1 MDDGFGNIKFYGDS
15 FLDKY
20 EKIYPI
26 QLLQDI
32 KCKDGA

>member
-1 MDDGFGNIKFYGDS
+1 MDDGFGNIKSYEDS